1 MEGHRRII
9 EAGGWTGGPP
19 PFGYRAVSSG
29 TMKKLAL
36 DNGGEAETVRLG
48 RVDGRRSGLFGI
60 RSCQTTQRARQRP
73 APCCQVEP
81 PESAACPPQRNH
93 RRSMEVGET
102 VRPCGNGHC
111 AYPTNHR
118 LRPVRRSAKGA
129 RSNGDRAAGTA
140 PRLSSYRPCQLS
152 MWLHFHRTVAE
163 GSAPPLLPVPQQ
175 QTSIQRRSY
184 RAMWL
189 SEFCGRR
196 YRDRGV
202 ETIVNVLSEPDRLL
216 ALAAEYLGERAS
228 QVPYRTQP
236 KRRDRTQD
244 RQPGDSSR
252 RTGRGRSESRNRP

>member
-1 MEGHRRII
+1 MDRR
-9 EAGGWTGGPP
+9 A
-19 PFGYRAVSSG
+19 A
-29 TMKKLAL
+29 
-36 DNGGEAETVRLG
+36 TVRISCRVQRHDEEARARQRRRSRDG
-48 RVDGRRSGLFGI
+48 SSCRVDGRRSGLFGI

-111 AYPTNHR
+111 AYPTNHQR
-118 LRPVRRSAKGA
+118 RPVRRSAKGA
-129 RSNGDRAAGTA
+129 RSDGDRAAGTA
-140 PRLSSYRPCQLS
+140 PRLSSHRPCQLS

-189 SEFCGRR
+189 SESCGRR

-202 ETIVNVLSEPDRLL
+202 GD
-216 ALAAEYLGERAS
+216 
-228 QVPYRTQP
+228 
-236 KRRDRTQD
+236 D
-244 RQPGDSSR
+244 RQR
-252 RTGRGRSESRNRP
+252 VVRT

>member
-1 MEGHRRII
+1 MDRR
-9 EAGGWTGGPP
+9 A
-19 PFGYRAVSSG
+19 A
-29 TMKKLAL
+29 
-36 DNGGEAETVRLG
+36 TVRISCRVQRHDEEARARRRRRSRDG
-48 RVDGRRSGLFGI
+48 SSCRVDGRRSGLFGI

-118 LRPVRRSAKGA
+118 RRPVRRSAKGA
-129 RSNGDRAAGTA
+129 RSDGDRAAGTA
-140 PRLSSYRPCQLS
+140 PRLSSHRPCQLS
-152 MWLHFHRTVAE
+152 MWLHFHRSVAK
-163 GSAPPLLPVPQQ
+163 GSAPPLLPVRQQ

-189 SEFCGRR
+189 SESCGRR

-202 ETIVNVLSEPDRLL
+202 GD
-216 ALAAEYLGERAS
+216 
-228 QVPYRTQP
+228 
-236 KRRDRTQD
+236 D
-244 RQPGDSSR
+244 RQR
-252 RTGRGRSESRNRP
+252 VVRT